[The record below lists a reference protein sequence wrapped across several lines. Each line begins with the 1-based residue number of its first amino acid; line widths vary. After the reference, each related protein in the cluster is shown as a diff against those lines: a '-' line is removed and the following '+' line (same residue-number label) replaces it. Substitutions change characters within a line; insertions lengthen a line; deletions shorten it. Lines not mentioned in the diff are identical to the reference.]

1 MAANSPDALLVVVV
15 DAADNSITAAI
26 TRKPPEK
33 SFVHE
38 FVLLGELPDNV
49 RLLVTC
55 RTGRLPMLSLPHDFA
70 LQEIKGF
77 TPEETTTYVRGRLP
91 DVSSGWIEDFHYL
104 SRGVPRV
111 QSYALEFGE
120 DLILKRR

>member
-1 MAANSPDALLVVVV
+1 MAANSSDALLVVVV
-15 DAADNSITAAI
+15 DAGDNFIIAAD

-38 FVLLGELPDNV
+38 FVLLGDLPGNV

-55 RTGRLPMLSLPHDFA
+55 RTGRLSKIFLPPDFA
-70 LQEIKGF
+70 LHEIKGF

-91 DVSSGWIEDFHYL
+91 EVSSGWIEDFHYL
-104 SRGVPRV
+104 CVVSRGLRV
-111 QSYALEFGE
+111 MPWSSV
-120 DLILKRR
+120 K